1 MRAQMDLDQWLD
13 RVPCGDSINDNGS
26 ELSWGCGMFV
36 AVAVRLLLCPEFPG
50 GCFKVNNELSFC
62 DYAFAYFIFFLFD
75 SKTFGSSH

>member
-36 AVAVRLLLCPEFPG
+36 AVAV
-50 GCFKVNNELSFC
+50 
-62 DYAFAYFIFFLFD
+62 
-75 SKTFGSSH
+75 KTSIMPRISWWMF